1 MSRRRNLTIA
11 FAIACTPALAS
22 PRSDPTTG
30 RAVFTGATEANVAS
44 LELNPAA
51 IGAETVNEFY
61 LSFDATLDQ
70 LQVNRTLLALDGTT
84 TAGPHISG
92 ALLNPGG
99 NLGYI
104 WHTPSDRITLG
115 FALRSTPSETFLADR
130 AALRYLTLGGGQW
143 DLLTTIAASLK
154 VNDQFYV
161 GASVAHDN
169 TWIHLH
175 YSRDTALDAGHG
187 AGGVSSSCGNGP
199 CGIENAQAA
208 EDYDVQVR
216 SSYFSTDN
224 LRINIGFLWQI
235 VKDVWIG
242 AAYHP
247 PPGFSPIE
255 TSLTGSVDV
264 HRSPRDGGDLVH
276 GNATV
281 DLAFPATV
289 DVEVRARLQHQ
300 LVLHV
305 GGRWEDLS
313 RFQGYDVRAYAPNFA
328 SLGIPEWTERAR
340 GFEDSFAIW
349 GGVEQFDSGKPLR
362 FGARLGYETESIP
375 DARTT
380 PITIAPS
387 SLTLDVGA
395 QLRIDARIVLQL
407 SYGLQLFQT
416 VRVASSAFD
425 PRDRIDCIDSGYDY
439 STAAC
444 AATRLGYAFASA
456 DGTYGRIEHAFRL
469 GFKYDFH

>member
-1 MSRRRNLTIA
+1 MSRRRNLIA
-11 FAIACTPALAS
+11 LLCASAPALAS

-70 LQVNRTLLALDGTT
+70 VHVDRTLLSLDGSTT
-84 TAGPHISG
+84 QGPQIRG
-92 ALLNPGG
+92 VLLNPGG

-115 FALRSTPSETFLADR
+115 FALRNTPSETFLANR
-130 AALRYLTLGGGQW
+130 QSLRYLTLGGGQW

-154 VNDQFYV
+154 VNDEFYV

-175 YSRDTALDAGHG
+175 YSRDTALEAGHG
-187 AGGVSSSCGNGP
+187 AGGVDAN
-199 CGIENAQAA
+199 GIENPNAA
-208 EDYDVQVR
+208 ENYNVEVR

-224 LRINIGFLWQI
+224 LRINLGFLWQI
-235 VKDVWIG
+235 VKDVWVG
-242 AAYHP
+242 VAYHP

-255 TSLTGSVDV
+255 TSLQGSIDV
-264 HRSPRDGGDLVH
+264 RRAPRDGGDLVH

-313 RFQGYDVRAYAPNFA
+313 RFQGYDVRAYASNFG

-349 GGVEQFDSGKPLR
+349 GGVEQFDSGEPLR
-362 FGARLGYETESIP
+362 FGARLGFETESIP
-375 DARTT
+375 DDRTT

-387 SLTLDVGA
+387 SLTVDLGA
-395 QLRIDARIVLQL
+395 QLRLDARIVLQL
-407 SYGLQLFQT
+407 SYGVQLFQK
-416 VRVASSAFD
+416 VNVNSSAFD
-425 PRDRIDCIDSGYDY
+425 PRDRIDCINSGYDY
-439 STAAC
+439 STPAC

-456 DGTYGRIEHAFRL
+456 DGSYWRIEHAFRV